1 MDSIAWMREGKW
13 RQEGGMKTTLAV
25 EAWIVVFIREMNT
38 ILAVGVKENGVHPQ
52 DENQNRN
59 NTNIN

>member
-1 MDSIAWMREGKW
+1 
-13 RQEGGMKTTLAV
+13 MKTTLAV
-25 EAWIVVFIREMNT
+25 EAWKVVFIREMNT